1 MNIVNRIFWIGFLFI
16 ILLFGCVTKKKK
28 GQTSKA
34 GKFYHN
40 TTSYYNGYWNATELL
55 RLNMINMKSANVEDY
70 NTILEVEDFVNL
82 PNPKMV
88 DADMNKA
95 IEKVTVVYN
104 IHEPGDW
111 IDDCYVLMA
120 KAQYYKQDYET
131 AETTLQYFQEVF
143 NPKNPYGKNYFK
155 SPLNKKKLK
164 KLKEKQKKEEKAL
177 KAKAKKEKE
186 ENKKEEAKSKEK
198 TKKQKAKEKEKAK
211 KQRAKEREKAKK
223 NKTKLPAPQIKVETN
238 EQKVEDQPKTNQIK
252 AETEEQTIKKEEKV
266 KVEKDKTAYNEGL
279 LWLAKTHIKRQ
290 NYFSAEFLLNKLDKT
305 TNLNKKVKRELPG
318 TFASL
323 YIKQKKYPEA
333 IYYLKEAIKKARQKD
348 LKARYAFIIGQLHEK
363 NNDYAGAL
371 DFYKMAKKKSRNEKM
386 ILMANMA
393 MVTNSMLAGIDN
405 KAETIKTLEKLL
417 KEDKYADQKH
427 VIYYAMAKI
436 ELADANLEGAIPYF
450 QESLNNNTSDDK
462 LRSDVYYIIA
472 TALFEKEKYYEAKLY
487 YDSTKTVM
495 NKIDKRYFEVETRA
509 KNLVDIAKNIEI
521 INHQDTL
528 LYLSELTG
536 DAQKKELLEYAKR
549 RETGK
554 TPAKEKKATGIN
566 INATKP
572 DIKASKFTENFGT
585 SSFFAYNKE
594 SKEKGI
600 DAFQKKW
607 GRNIQLQDN
616 WRISSKTKEIRG
628 ATEEKREAVLSENQ
642 KQKEQEESQEF
653 KNLIKELPQS
663 PVQKKET
670 QEKLVDAMFEL
681 GKLYR
686 NVLEKYKNS
695 IEVLEKMHTRFGPTK
710 HELESYYYL
719 VLNYR
724 DVNNKEKAEEYSAK
738 LIRKYPESSYA
749 KILSDPDY
757 IASLNKEASKIDT
770 YYEETYKLFSKGNY
784 KITQE
789 RIKSLKVQFGEEN
802 KYSARLALM
811 NAMCLGNIEGKD
823 AYSKALNDVI
833 IAFPNTP
840 EQTKAREILRYLT
853 GDVQAFSTIGE
864 EESSKLY
871 SFDET
876 KPHFVAIVTYGLSEM
891 QFVDAKISISEFN
904 KTHFKVEKLQMTD
917 AMLNKPENAQI
928 VVIKK
933 FNNAKEA
940 MTYYNKVLKL
950 QSEFIKVSANYEV
963 FPISQQNYLKMLG
976 QYSSK
981 AYRFFFE
988 KNYKDIK

>member
-1 MNIVNRIFWIGFLFI
+1 
-16 ILLFGCVTKKKK
+16 VTKKKK
-28 GQTSKA
+28 GETSKT

-55 RLNMINMKSANVEDY
+55 RLNLINMKAANIDDY
-70 NTILEVEDFVNL
+70 NSILEVEDYINL

-88 DADMNKA
+88 DSDMNKA

-131 AETTLQYFQEVF
+131 AEKTLQYFQEVF

-177 KAKAKKEKE
+177 KEKAKKEKE
-186 ENKKEEAKSKEK
+186 EIKEEEAKVKEK

-223 NKTKLPAPQIKVETN
+223 NKTKQTTTPVDVTPAE
-238 EQKVEDQPKTNQIK
+238 PKIENKPKSSEAKTV
-252 AETEEQTIKKEEKV
+252 AEEPKDKKV
-266 KVEKDKTAYNEGL
+266 KEEKDKTAYNEGL

-305 TNLNKKVKRELPG
+305 TNLNKKVRKELPAA
-318 TFASL
+318 FANL
-323 YIKQKKYPEA
+323 YIKQKKYTEA
-333 IYYLKEAIKKARQKD
+333 IAGLKKAIKEEKQRE
-348 LKARYAFIIGQLHEK
+348 LRARYAFIIGQLNEK
-363 NNDYAGAL
+363 NNDYAGAMT
-371 DFYKMAKKKSRNEKM
+371 FYKIAKKKSRNEKM
-386 ILMANMA
+386 VLMANMA
-393 MVTNSMLAGIDN
+393 MITNTMLAGVEN
-405 KAETIKTLEKLL
+405 KSETIKTLEKLL
-417 KEDKYADQKH
+417 KEDKYADQMH
-427 VIYYAMAKI
+427 VIYYTMAKI
-436 ELADANLEGAIPYF
+436 ELADANLEGAITYF
-450 QESLNNNTSDDK
+450 QQSLNNNTSDNK
-462 LRSDVYYIIA
+462 LRTDVYYIIA
-472 TALFEKEKYYEAKLY
+472 TALFEKEKFYESKLY
-487 YDSTKTVM
+487 YDSTKSVM

-509 KNLVDIAKNIEI
+509 KNLIDIAKNIEI

-536 DAQKKELLEYAKR
+536 DEQKKELLSYAKH
-549 RETGK
+549 REGSK
-554 TPAKEKKATGIN
+554 TPEKSKKVNGIN

-572 DIKASKFTENFGT
+572 EIKSNKFTEDFGT

-594 SKEKGI
+594 TRDKGVE
-600 DAFQKKW
+600 AFQKKW

-616 WRISSKTKEIRG
+616 WRMSSKAKEFKG
-628 ATEEKREAVLSENQ
+628 ASEDNREAVLTENQ
-642 KQKEQEESQEF
+642 KQKELEESPEY
-653 KNLIKELPQS
+653 KNLIKELPQN
-663 PVQKKET
+663 PVQKKEA
-670 QEKLVDAMFEL
+670 QEKLIDAMFEL

-686 NVLEKYKNS
+686 NVLEKYTNS
-695 IEVLEKMHTRFGPTK
+695 IDVLEKMHTRFGPTK

-724 DVNNKEKAEEYSAK
+724 DLSNKERAEEYSSK

-757 IASLNKEASKIDT
+757 LAALSKEASKVDK
-770 YYEETYKLFSKGNY
+770 YYEETYSLFSKGNY
-784 KITQE
+784 KITLE
-789 RIKSLKVQFGEEN
+789 RIKSLKDQFGEEN
-802 KYSARLALM
+802 KYSAKLALM
-811 NAMCLGNIEGKD
+811 YAMCLGNTDGRD
-823 AYSKALNDVI
+823 AYIKALNDVI

-864 EESSKLY
+864 EESLKLY
-871 SFDET
+871 NFDET

-904 KTHFKVEKLQMTD
+904 KTHFKLEKLQMTD
-917 AMLNKPENAQI
+917 AMLNKPENAQVI
-928 VVIKK
+928 VIKK
-933 FNNAKEA
+933 FSNAKEA
-940 MTYYNKVLKL
+940 MVYYNKVTKL
-950 QSEFIKVSANYEV
+950 QSEYITLSANYEV
-963 FPISQQNYLKMLG
+963 FPISQPNYLKMLG

-988 KNYKDIK
+988 KNYKELK